1 VESNQNKVNVPS
13 IVSSDNIGPVE
24 GDFIIRTVKLNKYFG
39 DKHVLKD
46 IDFEVRRRE
55 VVALIGPSGSGKST
69 LIRCL
74 NALEKATSGEV
85 YIHSELLDPYLSAKK
100 LSPLRRELGMVFQ
113 HFNLF
118 PHMTV
123 LQNVIEAPLLVRK
136 MPKDEAVALGDDVLR
151 KVGLLEKR
159 DVYPSRLSGGQKQR
173 VAIARALA
181 MQPKALLFDEPT
193 SALDPELVGEVLK
206 VMKDLA
212 YEGSTMVVVT
222 HEMQFA
228 RDVSDRVV
236 FMADGSIVE
245 QGEPEELFKQPK
257 HKRTQVFLERVLS
270 VLPGQDES
278 EFVGSNPIDVNLSM
292 MPGKS
297 GSGEAAPA
305 TEIVRSDDAT
315 LKLTPRRPTDAEGP
329 RSR

>member
-1 VESNQNKVNVPS
+1 MDSEETISNGASTPITHS
-13 IVSSDNIGPVE
+13 GSLPRPVSGYLDEV
-24 GDFIIRTVKLNKYFG
+24 IIRANKLNKFFG

-46 IDFEVRRRE
+46 VDFEVHKQE

-74 NALEKATSGEV
+74 NGLEKATSGEI
-85 YIHSELLDPYLSAKK
+85 YIHGEKLNPWLSTKQ
-100 LSPLRRELGMVFQ
+100 LSPIRRELGMVFQ
-113 HFNLF
+113 NFNLF

-136 MPKDEAVALGDDVLR
+136 MPKDQAVALGEKLLA
-151 KVGLLEKR
+151 KVGLVEKR

-181 MQPKALLFDEPT
+181 MQPRALLFDEPT

-206 VMKDLA
+206 VMRDLA

-236 FMADGSIVE
+236 FICDGVIVE
-245 QGEPEELFKQPK
+245 QGDPQELFRQPK
-257 HKRTQVFLERVLS
+257 EERTKLFLERVLS
-270 VLPGQDES
+270 TLPSTTAQ
-278 EFVGSNPIDVNLSM
+278 P
-292 MPGKS
+292 
-297 GSGEAAPA
+297 
-305 TEIVRSDDAT
+305 
-315 LKLTPRRPTDAEGP
+315 
-329 RSR
+329 

>member
-1 VESNQNKVNVPS
+1 MDSEPIAMNDGLPTPSHGNASSQPASVEDEV
-13 IVSSDNIGPVE
+13 
-24 GDFIIRTVKLNKYFG
+24 IIRAVKLNKYFG

-46 IDFEVRRRE
+46 IDFEVRKRE

-74 NALEKATSGEV
+74 NGLEKASSGEI
-85 YIHSELLDPYLSAKK
+85 YIHGQRLDPYLSAKQ
-100 LSPLRRELGMVFQ
+100 LSPIRREIGMVFQ
-113 HFNLF
+113 NFNLF

-136 MPKDEAVALGDDVLR
+136 LPKDQVVALGEKLLV

-181 MQPKALLFDEPT
+181 MQPRALLFDEPT

-236 FMADGSIVE
+236 FMSEGVIVE
-245 QGEPEELFKQPK
+245 QGDPEEIFKHPK
-257 HKRTQVFLERVLS
+257 QKRTQVFLERVLS
-270 VLPGQDES
+270 VLP
-278 EFVGSNPIDVNLSM
+278 
-292 MPGKS
+292 
-297 GSGEAAPA
+297 
-305 TEIVRSDDAT
+305 
-315 LKLTPRRPTDAEGP
+315 
-329 RSR
+329 

>member
-1 VESNQNKVNVPS
+1 MDSEQTIPNDALTPTTSSGELSQAINPIEDELIISASKV
-13 IVSSDNIGPVE
+13 
-24 GDFIIRTVKLNKYFG
+24 NKYFG

-46 IDFEVRRRE
+46 VDFEVHKRE

-74 NALEKATSGEV
+74 NALEKATSGEI
-85 YIHSELLDPYLSAKK
+85 YIHGERLNPNLSVKQ
-100 LSPLRRELGMVFQ
+100 LSPMRRELGMVFQ
-113 HFNLF
+113 NFNLF

-136 MPKDEAVALGDDVLR
+136 MSRDQAVALGERLR
-151 KVGLLEKR
+151 AKVGLAEKR
-159 DVYPSRLSGGQKQR
+159 DVYPSRLAGGQKQR

-181 MQPKALLFDEPT
+181 RQRRALLFDEPT

-236 FMADGSIVE
+236 FMSDGVIVE
-245 QGEPEELFKQPK
+245 QGDPEALFRKPK
-257 HKRTQVFLERVLS
+257 EKRTQLFLES
-270 VLPGQDES
+270 
-278 EFVGSNPIDVNLSM
+278 
-292 MPGKS
+292 
-297 GSGEAAPA
+297 
-305 TEIVRSDDAT
+305 
-315 LKLTPRRPTDAEGP
+315 
-329 RSR
+329 

>member
-1 VESNQNKVNVPS
+1 MDSEPIAMNDGLPTPSHGNASSQPASVEDEV
-13 IVSSDNIGPVE
+13 
-24 GDFIIRTVKLNKYFG
+24 IIRAVKLNKYFG

-46 IDFEVRRRE
+46 IDFEVRKRE

-74 NALEKATSGEV
+74 NGLEKASSGEI
-85 YIHSELLDPYLSAKK
+85 YIHGQRLDPYLSVKQ
-100 LSPLRRELGMVFQ
+100 LSPIRREIGMVFQ
-113 HFNLF
+113 NFNLF

-136 MPKDEAVALGDDVLR
+136 LPKDQAVALGEKLLV

-181 MQPKALLFDEPT
+181 MQPRALLFDEPT

-236 FMADGSIVE
+236 FMSEGVIVE
-245 QGEPEELFKQPK
+245 QGDPQEIFKHPK
-257 HKRTQVFLERVLS
+257 QKRTQVFLERVLS
-270 VLPGQDES
+270 VLP
-278 EFVGSNPIDVNLSM
+278 
-292 MPGKS
+292 
-297 GSGEAAPA
+297 
-305 TEIVRSDDAT
+305 
-315 LKLTPRRPTDAEGP
+315 
-329 RSR
+329 

>member
-1 VESNQNKVNVPS
+1 MDSREKTMKSALCALDTQSLPS
-13 IVSSDNIGPVE
+13 FSINTCENDLIM
-24 GDFIIRTVKLNKYFG
+24 RTVKLNKYFG

-46 IDFEVRRRE
+46 VDFEVHQGE

-85 YIHSELLDPYLSAKK
+85 YIHGKKLDASLSVKQ

-113 HFNLF
+113 NFNLF

-123 LQNVIEAPLLVRK
+123 LQNVIQAPLLVRK
-136 MPKDEAVALGDDVLR
+136 MPREQAIALGERLLA
-151 KVGLLEKR
+151 KVDLLEKR
-159 DVYPSRLSGGQKQR
+159 HVYPARLSGGQKQR

-181 MQPKALLFDEPT
+181 MQPRALLFDEPT

-236 FMADGSIVE
+236 FMADGSVVE
-245 QGEPEELFKQPK
+245 QGDPAELFSRPQQR
-257 HKRTQVFLERVLS
+257 RTQVFLERVLS
-270 VLPGQDES
+270 VLP
-278 EFVGSNPIDVNLSM
+278 
-292 MPGKS
+292 
-297 GSGEAAPA
+297 
-305 TEIVRSDDAT
+305 
-315 LKLTPRRPTDAEGP
+315 
-329 RSR
+329 

>member
-1 VESNQNKVNVPS
+1 MDSKDSVQPDPVSAS
-13 IVSSDNIGPVE
+13 INVSSPLDENV
-24 GDFIIRTVKLNKYFG
+24 IIRAVKLNKYFG
-39 DKHVLKD
+39 EKHVLKD
-46 IDFEVRRRE
+46 IDFEVRKAE

-74 NALEKATSGEV
+74 NALERATSGEI
-85 YIHSELLDPYLSAKK
+85 YIHGERLDPFLSVKQ
-100 LSPLRRELGMVFQ
+100 LSPIRRELGMVFQ
-113 HFNLF
+113 NFNLF

-136 MPKDEAVALGDDVLR
+136 LSKDQAVALGEQLLT
-151 KVGLLEKR
+151 KVGLFEKR

-181 MQPKALLFDEPT
+181 MHPRALLFDEPT

-245 QGEPEELFKQPK
+245 QGDPEELFRKPQ
-257 HKRTQVFLERVLS
+257 HRRTQAFLERVLS
-270 VLPGQDES
+270 VLP
-278 EFVGSNPIDVNLSM
+278 
-292 MPGKS
+292 
-297 GSGEAAPA
+297 
-305 TEIVRSDDAT
+305 
-315 LKLTPRRPTDAEGP
+315 
-329 RSR
+329 

>member
-1 VESNQNKVNVPS
+1 MDSEQQRLQLQAQASSVLNAS
-13 IVSSDNIGPVE
+13 IAADVTKKASASQQDYSPIEN
-24 GDFIIRTVKLNKYFG
+24 DKIIRTIKLNKYFG
-39 DKHVLKD
+39 EKHVLKD
-46 IDFEVRRRE
+46 IDFEVRRQE

-74 NALEKATSGEV
+74 NALEKADSGEI
-85 YIHSELLDPYLSAKK
+85 YIHGEKLNPNLSVKQ

-113 HFNLF
+113 NFNLF

-136 MPKDEAVALGDDVLR
+136 MPRDEAIALGEHLLH

-159 DVYPSRLSGGQKQR
+159 DAYPNRLSGGQKQR

-181 MQPKALLFDEPT
+181 MQPRALLFDEPT

-212 YEGSTMVVVT
+212 YEGRTMVVVT

-236 FMADGSIVE
+236 FMSDGSIVE
-245 QGEPEELFKQPK
+245 EGDPDDLFRRPK
-257 HKRTQVFLERVLS
+257 ERRTQLFLERVLS
-270 VLPGQDES
+270 VLP
-278 EFVGSNPIDVNLSM
+278 
-292 MPGKS
+292 
-297 GSGEAAPA
+297 
-305 TEIVRSDDAT
+305 
-315 LKLTPRRPTDAEGP
+315 
-329 RSR
+329 

>member
-1 VESNQNKVNVPS
+1 MESNQDICVETPASAVG
-13 IVSSDNIGPVE
+13 SDLAVE
-24 GDFIIRTVKLNKYFG
+24 KEIIIRTVGLNKFFG

-46 IDFEVRRRE
+46 INFEVYKRE

-74 NALEKATSGEV
+74 NALEKATSGEI
-85 YIHSELLDPYLSAKK
+85 YIHGELLNSSFSVKQ
-100 LSPLRRELGMVFQ
+100 LSPMRRELGMVFQ
-113 HFNLF
+113 NFNLF

-136 MPKDEAVALGDDVLR
+136 MSKDEAVALGEQLLK

-159 DVYPSRLSGGQKQR
+159 DVHPSRLSGGQKQR

-181 MQPKALLFDEPT
+181 MQPRALLFDEPT

-212 YEGSTMVVVT
+212 YEGRTMVVVT

-236 FMADGSIVE
+236 FMSDGSIVE
-245 QGEPEELFKQPK
+245 QGDPEALFTRPQ
-257 HKRTQVFLERVLS
+257 HKRTQLFLERLLS
-270 VLPGQDES
+270 VLP
-278 EFVGSNPIDVNLSM
+278 
-292 MPGKS
+292 
-297 GSGEAAPA
+297 
-305 TEIVRSDDAT
+305 
-315 LKLTPRRPTDAEGP
+315 
-329 RSR
+329 

>member
-1 VESNQNKVNVPS
+1 MDSKQTISNDALSPITNSGSLSQLTNNVEDEVIISAVKVNK
-13 IVSSDNIGPVE
+13 
-24 GDFIIRTVKLNKYFG
+24 FFG

-46 IDFEVRRRE
+46 VDFEVRKRE

-74 NALEKATSGEV
+74 NGLEKCTSGEI
-85 YIHSELLDPYLSAKK
+85 YIHGQRLDPHLSIKQ
-100 LSPLRRELGMVFQ
+100 LSPIRRELGMVFQ
-113 HFNLF
+113 NFNLF

-136 MPKDEAVALGDDVLR
+136 MPKDQAVALGERLLA
-151 KVGLLEKR
+151 KVGLAEKR

-181 MQPKALLFDEPT
+181 MQPQALLFDEPT

-206 VMKDLA
+206 VMRDLA

-236 FMADGSIVE
+236 FISDGVIVE
-245 QGEPEELFKQPK
+245 QGDPNELFRQPK
-257 HKRTQVFLERVLS
+257 HERTKLFLERVLS
-270 VLPGQDES
+270 TLP
-278 EFVGSNPIDVNLSM
+278 
-292 MPGKS
+292 
-297 GSGEAAPA
+297 
-305 TEIVRSDDAT
+305 
-315 LKLTPRRPTDAEGP
+315 
-329 RSR
+329 

>member
-1 VESNQNKVNVPS
+1 MDSEQTMPGDALTPVTRSGSLSQAISGVDDEVIISAIKV
-13 IVSSDNIGPVE
+13 
-24 GDFIIRTVKLNKYFG
+24 NKYFG

-46 IDFEVRRRE
+46 VDFEVRKRE

-74 NALEKATSGEV
+74 NGLEKHTSGEI
-85 YIHSELLDPYLSAKK
+85 YIHGQRLDPRLSVKQ
-100 LSPLRRELGMVFQ
+100 LSPIRRELGMVFQ
-113 HFNLF
+113 NFNLF

-136 MPKDEAVALGDDVLR
+136 MPKDQAVILGEKLLA
-151 KVGLLEKR
+151 KVGLEEKR
-159 DVYPSRLSGGQKQR
+159 DVYPNKLSGGQKQR

-181 MQPKALLFDEPT
+181 MQPRALLFDEPT

-206 VMKDLA
+206 VMRDLA

-236 FMADGSIVE
+236 FISDGVIVE
-245 QGEPEELFKQPK
+245 QGDPEEIFRQPK
-257 HKRTQVFLERVLS
+257 HERTRLFLERVLS
-270 VLPGQDES
+270 TLP
-278 EFVGSNPIDVNLSM
+278 
-292 MPGKS
+292 
-297 GSGEAAPA
+297 
-305 TEIVRSDDAT
+305 
-315 LKLTPRRPTDAEGP
+315 
-329 RSR
+329 

>member
-1 VESNQNKVNVPS
+1 MNPEQEQSQAVENASLQ
-13 IVSSDNIGPVE
+13 DLTPVE
-24 GDFIIRTVKLNKYFG
+24 GDIVIRTEKLNKYFG

-46 IDFEVRRRE
+46 INFEVKRRE

-74 NALEKATSGEV
+74 NALEKGTSGEI
-85 YIHSELLDPYLSAKK
+85 YIQGERLNPNLPAKQ
-100 LSPLRRELGMVFQ
+100 LSPMRRELGMVFQ
-113 HFNLF
+113 NFNLF

-136 MPKDEAVALGDDVLR
+136 LSKDQAVALGESLLA

-159 DVYPSRLSGGQKQR
+159 DVYPGRLSGGQKQR

-181 MQPKALLFDEPT
+181 MQPRALLFDEPT
-193 SALDPELVGEVLK
+193 SALDPELVGEVLR

-236 FMADGSIVE
+236 FMSDGSIVE
-245 QGEPEELFKQPK
+245 QGDPDELFRRPK
-257 HKRTQVFLERVLS
+257 EKRTQLFLERVLS
-270 VLPGQDES
+270 VLP
-278 EFVGSNPIDVNLSM
+278 
-292 MPGKS
+292 
-297 GSGEAAPA
+297 
-305 TEIVRSDDAT
+305 
-315 LKLTPRRPTDAEGP
+315 
-329 RSR
+329 

>member
-1 VESNQNKVNVPS
+1 MDSEQTISNDSLSPVTSSGSLSHITNGVEDEVIISAIKVNK
-13 IVSSDNIGPVE
+13 
-24 GDFIIRTVKLNKYFG
+24 FFG

-46 IDFEVRRRE
+46 VDFEVRKRE

-74 NALEKATSGEV
+74 NGLEKFTSGEI
-85 YIHSELLDPYLSAKK
+85 YIHGQRLDPHLSIKQ
-100 LSPLRRELGMVFQ
+100 LSPIRRELGMVFQ
-113 HFNLF
+113 NFNLF

-136 MPKDEAVALGDDVLR
+136 MPKDQAVALGERLLA
-151 KVGLLEKR
+151 KVGLAEKR

-181 MQPKALLFDEPT
+181 MQPQALLFDEPT

-206 VMKDLA
+206 VMRDLA

-236 FMADGSIVE
+236 FISDGVIVE
-245 QGEPEELFKQPK
+245 QGDPNELFTQPK
-257 HKRTQVFLERVLS
+257 HERTKLFLERVLS
-270 VLPGQDES
+270 TLP
-278 EFVGSNPIDVNLSM
+278 
-292 MPGKS
+292 
-297 GSGEAAPA
+297 
-305 TEIVRSDDAT
+305 
-315 LKLTPRRPTDAEGP
+315 
-329 RSR
+329 

>member
-1 VESNQNKVNVPS
+1 MDSEQTISNDALSPVTSSGSLSQITNSVEDEVIISAIKVNK
-13 IVSSDNIGPVE
+13 
-24 GDFIIRTVKLNKYFG
+24 FFG

-46 IDFEVRRRE
+46 VDFEVRKRE

-74 NALEKATSGEV
+74 NGLEKCTSGEI
-85 YIHSELLDPYLSAKK
+85 YIHGQRLDPYLSIKQ
-100 LSPLRRELGMVFQ
+100 LSSIRRELGMVFQ
-113 HFNLF
+113 NFNLF

-136 MPKDEAVALGDDVLR
+136 MPKDQAVALGERLLA
-151 KVGLLEKR
+151 KVGLAEKR

-181 MQPKALLFDEPT
+181 MQPQALLFDEPT
-193 SALDPELVGEVLK
+193 SSLDPELVGEVLK
-206 VMKDLA
+206 VMRDLA

-236 FMADGSIVE
+236 FISDGVIME
-245 QGEPEELFKQPK
+245 QGDPNELFKQPK
-257 HKRTQVFLERVLS
+257 HERTKLFLERVLS
-270 VLPGQDES
+270 TLP
-278 EFVGSNPIDVNLSM
+278 
-292 MPGKS
+292 
-297 GSGEAAPA
+297 
-305 TEIVRSDDAT
+305 
-315 LKLTPRRPTDAEGP
+315 
-329 RSR
+329 